1 MDNISKIMQ
10 RLTMKFMKERTIL
23 ILISVQNIVLALIVL
38 IFSNIIISN
47 ANISGELDYFQI
59 GIFNNICILLLF
71 LSIYVTVPIF
81 IGGIYG
87 ELCTTNVVEHL
98 LAVKITNSDI
108 LTAILIRGL
117 INSFIIFMTACPIT
131 LMSFY
136 FMGDGALKIIKIVIF
151 LVSFL
156 CLYSVITL
164 HISTRFNNSNISI
177 FVSYLIGVFLF
188 IFYIYIQN
196 LVLNNLRI
204 YLFYLIFIVIVSII
218 VFAFTRKNGQIL

>member
-87 ELCTTNVVEHL
+87 ELCTTNVEEHL

-164 HISTRFNNSNISI
+164 HISTRFNNSN
-177 FVSYLIGVFLF
+177 LIGVFLL
-188 IFYIYIQN
+188 IFYISIQN